1 MKRDDKFQGQTS
13 LKVYRNN
20 VLLSLIGTSAQGG
33 RGGGGF
39 DRRSMSLNTGYA
51 AEKEAEGIIEE
62 LFIHEGAH
70 ASLDGY
76 HANVILFSYN
86 STI

>member
-1 MKRDDKFQGQTS
+1 MGPTS
-13 LKVYRNN
+13 LQIYLNN
-20 VLLSLIGTSAQGG
+20 VLLWLLGTSAQGG

-76 HANVILFSYN
+76 HANVISFSYT
-86 STI
+86 SIIQY

>member
-1 MKRDDKFQGQTS
+1 
-13 LKVYRNN
+13 
-20 VLLSLIGTSAQGG
+20 
-33 RGGGGF
+33 
-39 DRRSMSLNTGYA
+39 MSLNTGYA

-76 HANVILFSYN
+76 HANVILFPYANNYIIMKKYN
-86 STI
+86 LYEIYDNILYILIGS

>member
-1 MKRDDKFQGQTS
+1 
-13 LKVYRNN
+13 
-20 VLLSLIGTSAQGG
+20 
-33 RGGGGF
+33 
-39 DRRSMSLNTGYA
+39 MSLNTGYA

-76 HANVILFSYN
+76 HANVILFSYT
-86 STI
+86 SII